1 MMHPGGE
8 QADPAHVGA
17 VIAAASS
24 AEPACGSVVVV
35 SIDGRSGA
43 GKSVLAAAVG
53 SALGCPVLHLDD
65 IYPGWDGLADAVTLL
80 TEQVLE
86 PLSQGR
92 PAAYRRWDWMRDR
105 AGRTVTVQP
114 TAHLVVEGCGALVPP
129 AAAHAAVRVWVQ
141 APDALRKVRA
151 LARDGAV
158 FERNWDR
165 WAAQEDALY
174 ARHVPR
180 EHADLVLSVGPS

>member
-1 MMHPGGE
+1 MAHPGGE
-8 QADPAHVGA
+8 QADPAH
-17 VIAAASS
+17 AAAVLAAARS
-24 AEPACGSVVVV
+24 AQSACGSVVVV

-53 SALGCPVLHLDD
+53 SALGCPVVHVDD
-65 IYPGWDGLADAVTLL
+65 LCPGWDGLADAVTLL

-105 AGRTVTVQP
+105 AGRAVSVEP

-129 AAAHAAVRVWVQ
+129 AEAYAAVRVWVQ
-141 APDALRKVRA
+141 APEALRKVRA

-158 FERNWDR
+158 YVPNWDR
-165 WAAQEDALY
+165 WAAQEESLY
-174 ARHVPR
+174 AARCPR
-180 EHADLVLSVGPS
+180 DHADLVLSVGPT